1 MNGSHSQHRDEPQD
15 EDLGLDLVDQV
26 ASSSRA
32 ERSSK
37 PKRWI
42 LGVVGVVIVA
52 VLALVV
58 FSLLNGGPKASK
70 AAKAD
75 DAVTQTIQLKNGG
88 QAVLSSSES
97 EDAIGVELTS
107 LPGLADGQQ
116 YVVWAVHEE
125 TGVSVVASSTGDD
138 VDAGLTPASD
148 VLAIH
153 ITVEGSA
160 IPSAP
165 SEDTEASVDLPLDPA
180 ASEVPDAQDNG
191 AGGANVPG
199 ADD

>member
-32 ERSSK
+32 ERNSR

-75 DAVTQTIQLKNGG
+75 DAVIQTIQLKNGG
-88 QAVLSSSES
+88 QAVLSSSAS
-97 EDAIGVELTS
+97 EDAIGVDLTS
-107 LPGLADGQQ
+107 LP
-116 YVVWAVHEE
+116 
-125 TGVSVVASSTGDD
+125 ST
-138 VDAGLTPASD
+138 LR
-148 VLAIH
+148 
-153 ITVEGSA
+153 
-160 IPSAP
+160 
-165 SEDTEASVDLPLDPA
+165 
-180 ASEVPDAQDNG
+180 
-191 AGGANVPG
+191 
-199 ADD
+199 